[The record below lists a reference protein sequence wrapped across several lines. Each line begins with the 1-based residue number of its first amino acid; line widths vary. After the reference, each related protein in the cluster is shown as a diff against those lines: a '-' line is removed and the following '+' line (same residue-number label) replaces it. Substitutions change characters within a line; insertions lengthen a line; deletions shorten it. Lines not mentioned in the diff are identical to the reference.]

1 MRINKHALIPP
12 RSLAALAILVGIVAV
27 SAISIGTV
35 RQAQGVLGPNVKPQ
49 VLYTA
54 TSSELAG
61 LEGYFT
67 NLYNPSIGMIA
78 VGAGKSCNS
87 GGCGGVTFYFQNGTA
102 APIFPTYERYLP
114 FENWKDAYGF
124 IGLGVDTNIA
134 TNVLTSLTNL
144 QTTVGWH
151 SPWNAESMIGFIIP
165 YSKANTNIAFLDNG
179 GYLKMPDGM
188 PYQIDQAAAW
198 SIPSQSWITP
208 NMNVKSAT
216 NCAEID
222 ECLFQAVNLYIR
234 GDSTDAMSNLQTIA
248 NMAVKNSDGSVG
260 FGTAPFRGM
269 YLGTF
274 VEAVEIIGVPT
285 LPNGITMNDII
296 NTIWG
301 LQKTQNDGGVPRQY
315 STFTSGV
322 LNSDDETTN
331 AALLAFSPGVIQFIE
346 EEAASGIYNL
356 NSIPSAHPNVAAI
369 LDSSISSSSTT
380 SMSSTSSSSSSST
393 WTSSTSSSTSSSSS
407 SGEWRCHRWWRCDPN
422 SVGYGNGQV
431 NGGNQNMTGSSSM
444 LQMLGPTPSELSVA
458 NVAAFFVVLASIA
471 LVGTGVLMV
480 RRSALKSGPFWF
492 LK

>member
-1 MRINKHALIPP
+1 MWINRHARTLV
-12 RSLAALAILVGIVAV
+12 ALSILVTIITI
-27 SAISIGTV
+27 SSISITSLGGLQQQH
-35 RQAQGVLGPNVKPQ
+35 RLLGPLAEPKI
-49 VLYTA
+49 LYNA
-54 TSSELAG
+54 TSSELNG
-61 LEGYFT
+61 LESYFT
-67 NLYNPSIGMIA
+67 NLYNPSIGLIA
-78 VGAGKSCNS
+78 VGTQTSCGG

-102 APIFPTYERYLP
+102 APLFPTYDRYLP

-124 IGLGVDTNIA
+124 IGLGVDTGIA
-134 TNVLTSLTNL
+134 TSVLNSITSLKTS
-144 QTTVGWH
+144 VGWH
-151 SPWNAESMIGFIIP
+151 PPWNAESMIGFIIP
-165 YSKANTNIAFLDNG
+165 YSKANTNIAFVDKNG
-179 GYLKMPDGM
+179 AFLQMPDGT

-198 SIPSQSWITP
+198 DTSTQSWISP
-208 NMNVKSAT
+208 NMNVKAAL